1 MSLHPWPALWNAIR
15 PRLELKGDGRPDA
28 EGWVWARCIDGAKHN
43 NGDAHFSMRVNV
55 RAGGV
60 CCMSQA
66 CPVGPN
72 MNNLAERLGLNGHR
86 HGDRPTPE
94 KAMGRL
100 AQERLL
106 PKEALREKYGVHAV
120 PGGWAFPVDDPD
132 AKGCEHIKRAPWWPD
147 GPRHWWSPKGAKA
160 KDFVFG
166 LSHVG
171 NG

>member
-1 MSLHPWPALWNAIR
+1 MSRRPWPELWNAIR

-60 CCMSQA
+60 CCMSQG

-72 MNNLAERLGLNGHR
+72 MNNLAERLGVNGHR
-86 HGDRPTPE
+86 DGDRPTAE
-94 KAMGRL
+94 EAMRHL

-106 PKEALREKYGVHAV
+106 PERVLREKYGVHAL
-120 PGGWAFPVDDPD
+120 PGGWAFP
-132 AKGCEHIKRAPWWPD
+132 G
-147 GPRHWWSPKGAKA
+147 GMST
-160 KDFVFG
+160 
-166 LSHVG
+166 
-171 NG
+171 